1 MNYDEACKEAKL
13 GKQLFIP
20 GWNGYF
26 FWDYG
31 TNSLA
36 FKNKEYRSSGESLY
50 SVIKNIKE
58 FLVII

>member
-1 MNYDEACKEAKL
+1 MTYEEACIKARE

-26 FWDYG
+26 YWDYG

-36 FKNKEYRSSGESLY
+36 FKNKEYKSSGKNLY
-50 SVIKNIKE
+50 NKIKNNNK
-58 FLVII
+58 LMIII